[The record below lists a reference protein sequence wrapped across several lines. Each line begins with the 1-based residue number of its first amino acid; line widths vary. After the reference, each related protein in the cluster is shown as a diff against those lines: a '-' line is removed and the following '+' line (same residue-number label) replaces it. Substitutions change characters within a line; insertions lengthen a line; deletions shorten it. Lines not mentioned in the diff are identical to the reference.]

1 MKTNKILLDDV
12 EKIYFSI
19 PCTSVVSCEHC
30 KNKLLCDLTAYLL
43 KIIKEIILRGGK
55 MKINLNDILVN
66 SYDRNMKQ
74 LIVIYDDNGDF
85 YTFTESNILERVKQM
100 KVERFDIVSE
110 KLIVI
115 KVVGVINE

>member
-1 MKTNKILLDDV
+1 
-12 EKIYFSI
+12 
-19 PCTSVVSCEHC
+19 
-30 KNKLLCDLTAYLL
+30 
-43 KIIKEIILRGGK
+43 

-85 YTFTESNILERVKQM
+85 YTFTESNILDRVKYM

-115 KVVGVINE
+115 KVVDVINE

>member
-1 MKTNKILLDDV
+1 
-12 EKIYFSI
+12 
-19 PCTSVVSCEHC
+19 
-30 KNKLLCDLTAYLL
+30 
-43 KIIKEIILRGGK
+43 

-66 SYDRNMKQ
+66 SYDRNIKQ

-115 KVVGVINE
+115 KVVGVINEK

>member
-1 MKTNKILLDDV
+1 
-12 EKIYFSI
+12 
-19 PCTSVVSCEHC
+19 
-30 KNKLLCDLTAYLL
+30 
-43 KIIKEIILRGGK
+43 

-85 YTFTESNILERVKQM
+85 YTFTESNIVERVKQM
-100 KVERFDIVSE
+100 KVERFDVVSE

>member
-1 MKTNKILLDDV
+1 
-12 EKIYFSI
+12 
-19 PCTSVVSCEHC
+19 
-30 KNKLLCDLTAYLL
+30 
-43 KIIKEIILRGGK
+43 

-85 YTFTESNILERVKQM
+85 YTFTESNVLERVKNM

>member
-1 MKTNKILLDDV
+1 
-12 EKIYFSI
+12 
-19 PCTSVVSCEHC
+19 
-30 KNKLLCDLTAYLL
+30 
-43 KIIKEIILRGGK
+43 

-100 KVERFDIVSE
+100 KDERFDIVSE

>member
-1 MKTNKILLDDV
+1 
-12 EKIYFSI
+12 
-19 PCTSVVSCEHC
+19 
-30 KNKLLCDLTAYLL
+30 
-43 KIIKEIILRGGK
+43 

-66 SYDRNMKQ
+66 SYDRNIKQ

>member
-1 MKTNKILLDDV
+1 
-12 EKIYFSI
+12 
-19 PCTSVVSCEHC
+19 
-30 KNKLLCDLTAYLL
+30 
-43 KIIKEIILRGGK
+43 

-110 KLIVI
+110 KLVVI

>member
-1 MKTNKILLDDV
+1 
-12 EKIYFSI
+12 
-19 PCTSVVSCEHC
+19 
-30 KNKLLCDLTAYLL
+30 
-43 KIIKEIILRGGK
+43 
-55 MKINLNDILVN
+55 MKINLNDILIN

-85 YTFTESNILERVKQM
+85 YTFTESNILERVKRM

>member
-1 MKTNKILLDDV
+1 
-12 EKIYFSI
+12 
-19 PCTSVVSCEHC
+19 
-30 KNKLLCDLTAYLL
+30 
-43 KIIKEIILRGGK
+43 

-66 SYDRNMKQ
+66 SYDRNKKQ

-85 YTFTESNILERVKQM
+85 YTFTESNIPERVKQM

>member
-1 MKTNKILLDDV
+1 
-12 EKIYFSI
+12 
-19 PCTSVVSCEHC
+19 
-30 KNKLLCDLTAYLL
+30 
-43 KIIKEIILRGGK
+43 

-85 YTFTESNILERVKQM
+85 YTFTESNILERVKSM
-100 KVERFDIVSE
+100 KVERFDVVSE
-110 KLIVI
+110 KLVVI

>member
-1 MKTNKILLDDV
+1 
-12 EKIYFSI
+12 
-19 PCTSVVSCEHC
+19 
-30 KNKLLCDLTAYLL
+30 
-43 KIIKEIILRGGK
+43 

-66 SYDRNMKQ
+66 SYDRNMEQ

-85 YTFTESNILERVKQM
+85 YTFTESNILERVKYM

>member
-1 MKTNKILLDDV
+1 
-12 EKIYFSI
+12 
-19 PCTSVVSCEHC
+19 
-30 KNKLLCDLTAYLL
+30 
-43 KIIKEIILRGGK
+43 
-55 MKINLNDILVN
+55 MKINLNDILIN

-85 YTFTESNILERVKQM
+85 YTFTESNILERVKRM
-100 KVERFDIVSE
+100 KVDRFEIVSD

>member
-1 MKTNKILLDDV
+1 
-12 EKIYFSI
+12 
-19 PCTSVVSCEHC
+19 
-30 KNKLLCDLTAYLL
+30 
-43 KIIKEIILRGGK
+43 

-66 SYDRNMKQ
+66 SYDRNIKQ

-115 KVVGVINE
+115 KVVGIINE

>member
-1 MKTNKILLDDV
+1 
-12 EKIYFSI
+12 
-19 PCTSVVSCEHC
+19 
-30 KNKLLCDLTAYLL
+30 
-43 KIIKEIILRGGK
+43 

-110 KLIVI
+110 KLVVI
-115 KVVGVINE
+115 KVVGIINE

>member
-1 MKTNKILLDDV
+1 
-12 EKIYFSI
+12 
-19 PCTSVVSCEHC
+19 
-30 KNKLLCDLTAYLL
+30 
-43 KIIKEIILRGGK
+43 
-55 MKINLNDILVN
+55 MKINLNEILIN
-66 SYDRNMKQ
+66 LYDKNKKQ

>member
-1 MKTNKILLDDV
+1 
-12 EKIYFSI
+12 
-19 PCTSVVSCEHC
+19 
-30 KNKLLCDLTAYLL
+30 
-43 KIIKEIILRGGK
+43 
-55 MKINLNDILVN
+55 MKINLNDVLIN
-66 SYDRNMKQ
+66 SYERNMKE

-100 KVERFDIVSE
+100 KVERFDIVSV

>member
-1 MKTNKILLDDV
+1 MQNIKI
-12 EKIYFSI
+12 
-19 PCTSVVSCEHC
+19 C
-30 KNKLLCDLTAYLL
+30 N
-43 KIIKEIILRGGK
+43 KIIKEILLRGNK

-115 KVVGVINE
+115 KVIGVINE

>member
-1 MKTNKILLDDV
+1 
-12 EKIYFSI
+12 
-19 PCTSVVSCEHC
+19 
-30 KNKLLCDLTAYLL
+30 
-43 KIIKEIILRGGK
+43 

-66 SYDRNMKQ
+66 SYDSNMKQ
-74 LIVIYDDNGDF
+74 LILIYDDNGDF
-85 YTFTESNILERVKQM
+85 YTFTESNILERVKQK

>member
-1 MKTNKILLDDV
+1 
-12 EKIYFSI
+12 
-19 PCTSVVSCEHC
+19 
-30 KNKLLCDLTAYLL
+30 
-43 KIIKEIILRGGK
+43 

-85 YTFTESNILERVKQM
+85 YTFTESNILERVKYM

-110 KLIVI
+110 KLVVI
-115 KVVGVINE
+115 KVVGVINEGK